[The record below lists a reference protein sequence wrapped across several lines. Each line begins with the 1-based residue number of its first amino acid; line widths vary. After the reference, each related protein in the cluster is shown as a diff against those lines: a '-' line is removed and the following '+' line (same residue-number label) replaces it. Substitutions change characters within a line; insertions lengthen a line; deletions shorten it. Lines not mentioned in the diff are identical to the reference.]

1 MLLATRGT
9 YLQSAW
15 KDVESDPDSKI
26 LTNLDFFDPDGKF
39 TIYVVKDGLFK
50 KDVTPAYTL
59 ELADQGQWGGTLE
72 AVYGAL
78 AFDKATGWSRW
89 LLLNEQQPSLWCK
102 NDFNTPL
109 PKISD

>member
-1 MLLATRGT
+1 M
-9 YLQSAW
+9 
-15 KDVESDPDSKI
+15 
-26 LTNLDFFDPDGKF
+26 
-39 TIYVVKDGLFK
+39 FK

-59 ELADQGQWGGTLE
+59 ELANQGQWGGTLE

-89 LLLNEQQPSLWCK
+89 LLLNEQQPSLWCN